1 MRIRNWQ
8 RQGRRSMVILVDTNI
23 LMDVIANREPY
34 AEYGKRILKCAKK
47 EVTGIM
53 AAHSIPNLFYI
64 LRKDFSQEERRASLK
79 DLCSIFRISDLN
91 TKKIMAALDN
101 DKFIDFEDCLQE
113 QCAVEEVADYIVTR
127 NPDNFIESRVKVIQP
142 DELVSLF

>member
-1 MRIRNWQ
+1 
-8 RQGRRSMVILVDTNI
+8 
-23 LMDVIANREPY
+23 
-34 AEYGKRILKCAKK
+34 
-47 EVTGIM
+47 M

-64 LRKDFSQEERRASLK
+64 LRKDLRQEERRALFK

-113 QCAVEEVADYIVTR
+113 QCAVEEVADYSVTR
-127 NPDNFIESRVKVIQP
+127 NPDDFIESRVKVIQP

>member
-1 MRIRNWQ
+1 M
-8 RQGRRSMVILVDTNI
+8 VDTNI
-23 LMDVIANREPY
+23 LMDVIASREPY
-34 AEYGKRILKCAKK
+34 DEYEKRILEKCAKK

-64 LRKDFSQEERRASLK
+64 LRKDFSQEERRALLK

-113 QCAVEEVADYIVTR
+113 QCAVEEVADYIVTST
-127 NPDNFIESRVKVIQP
+127 PSG
-142 DELVSLF
+142 

>member
-1 MRIRNWQ
+1 M
-8 RQGRRSMVILVDTNI
+8 
-23 LMDVIANREPY
+23 
-34 AEYGKRILKCAKK
+34 
-47 EVTGIM
+47 TGIM

-64 LRKDFSQEERRASLK
+64 LRKDFSQEERRALLK

-101 DKFIDFEDCLQE
+101 DKFFDFEDCLQE

-127 NPDNFIESRVKVIQP
+127 NPDDFIESRVKVIQP
-142 DELVSLF
+142 DELVRFSHNGTKYDERMESEILNLEYIYHTFVLPECSGNE

>member
-8 RQGRRSMVILVDTNI
+8 RQGRRSTVILVNTNI
-23 LMDVIANREPY
+23 LMDVIASREPY
-34 AEYGKRILKCAKK
+34 DEYEKRILEKCAKK

-64 LRKDFSQEERRASLK
+64 LRKDFSQEERRALLK

-91 TKKIMAALDN
+91 TKKIIAALDN
-101 DKFIDFEDCLQE
+101 DKFIDSSGVCRLRCPGQNSKTMLYHVFWFRL
-113 QCAVEEVADYIVTR
+113 
-127 NPDNFIESRVKVIQP
+127 S
-142 DELVSLF
+142 